1 MFVGREYEIKELVG
15 LWDKRV
21 PSLITCRGRRRV
33 GKSTLIEEFA
43 KVSADH
49 FMVIEGLAP
58 REGMSDALQRKNFC
72 KRLDE
77 MTGSRCPVAESWPL
91 AFARLDEAIP
101 SHGKTVVLLDEI
113 SWIGGYDLDFPGYLK
128 TAWDK
133 RWKKHDNLVV
143 VLCGSVSSWIA
154 ENILNSTGFV
164 GRNTLD
170 LEVRELPMS
179 EALHVM
185 GPAAGRLSAL
195 EKFDFLSVVGGV
207 PRYLEEMRPAL
218 TFEEN
223 VRKLCFVKQGLL
235 FREFN
240 ETFSQVFGRQME
252 NRRKLLELLSEG
264 AQSAVALADRLGM
277 DINGHL
283 TKALKELEYAG
294 FVSRDSSLSPLTRKA
309 TRRDRYRICD
319 NYIRFY
325 LSFIAPNVAAIERG
339 LFKFVSMEQ
348 FGGWGT
354 VLGLQF
360 QNLILNHVDGLFP
373 HLGLDHALVLSAA
386 PYCQPSTKRGEGCQI
401 DLLIQ
406 TKRTLFVV
414 EIKRKNEIDA
424 SVIDE
429 VVAKVKRLK
438 YSPDF
443 SVRTALVYCGR
454 LSRQVEAEGYFDKI
468 INAEVLLGDGARQGD
483 N

>member
-1 MFVGREYEIKELVG
+1 MFIGREYEVKDLIG

-21 PSLITCRGRRRV
+21 SSLVTCRGRRRV

-43 KVSADH
+43 RVSSDC

-72 KRLDE
+72 NRLDE
-77 MTGSRCPVAESWPL
+77 MAGLKRAVAESWPI

-101 SHGKTVVLLDEI
+101 SRGRTVVLLDEI

-133 RWKKHDNLVV
+133 LWKKHDNLVV

-164 GRNTLD
+164 GRNSLD

-179 EALHVM
+179 EALQVI
-185 GPAAGRLSAL
+185 GPAVDRLSSM
-195 EKFDFLSVVGGV
+195 EKFDFLSVVGGI
-207 PRYLEEMRPAL
+207 PRYLEEIRPAL
-218 TFEEN
+218 TFDEN

-240 ETFSQVFGRQME
+240 ETFSHVFGKQMDG
-252 NRRKLLELLSEG
+252 RRRLLEVLSEG
-264 AQSAVALADRLGM
+264 ALTGSELAERLGM
-277 DINGHL
+277 EINGHL
-283 TKALKELEYAG
+283 IKALRELEYAG
-294 FVSRDSSLSPLTRKA
+294 FVSRDAALSPLTGNA
-309 TRRDRYRICD
+309 TRRDRYRVCD

-325 LSFIAPNVAAIERG
+325 LKFIAPNSVAIDQG
-339 LFKFVSMEQ
+339 LFKFGSMEQ
-348 FGGWGT
+348 FGGWGA

-360 QNLILNHVDGLFP
+360 QNLILNHVDKLFP
-373 HLGLDHALVLSAA
+373 YLGLDRTLVLSAA
-386 PYCQPSTKRGEGCQI
+386 PYYQPSTKRGEGCQI

-406 TKRTLFVV
+406 TKRTLYVV
-414 EIKRKNEIDA
+414 EIKRKHEIDA

-429 VVAKVKRLK
+429 VVTKVKRLK
-438 YSPDF
+438 RRPDF
-443 SVRTALVYCGR
+443 SVRTALVYCGH
-454 LSRQVEAEGYFDKI
+454 LSRQVEAEGYFDKV
-468 INAEVLLGDGARQGD
+468 INADDLLSVC
-483 N
+483 

>member
-1 MFVGREYEIKELVG
+1 MFIGREYEVKELIG

-21 PSLITCRGRRRV
+21 SSLITCRGRRRV

-49 FMVIEGLAP
+49 FIEIEGLAP
-58 REGMSDALQRKNFC
+58 RAGMSDVLQRKNFC

-77 MTGSRCPVAESWPL
+77 ITGERRPVAESWPI

-101 SHGKTVVLLDEI
+101 SRGRTVVLLDEI

-133 RWKKHDNLVV
+133 RWKRHDNLIV

-154 ENILNSTGFV
+154 ENILKSTGFV
-164 GRNTLD
+164 GRNSLD
-170 LEVRELPMS
+170 LEVRELPMP
-179 EALHVM
+179 EALQVV
-185 GPAAGRLSAL
+185 GPAAERLSSL
-195 EKFDFLSVVGGV
+195 EKFDILSVVGGI
-207 PRYLEEMRPAL
+207 PRYLEEIRPAM

-240 ETFSQVFGRQME
+240 ETFSQVFGKQMDG
-252 NRRKLLELLSEG
+252 RRRLLEELSAG
-264 AQSAVALADRLGM
+264 ALTAAELAERLGV
-277 DINGHL
+277 DVNGHL
-283 TKALKELEYAG
+283 TKALEELEYAG
-294 FVSRDSSLSPLTRKA
+294 FITRDSSLSPLTGKA
-309 TRRDRYRICD
+309 TRRDRYRVCD

-325 LSFIAPNVAAIERG
+325 LTFIAPNAVAIDRG
-339 LFKFVSMEQ
+339 LFKFASMEQ
-348 FGGWGT
+348 FGGWGS

-360 QNLILNHVDGLFP
+360 QNLILNHVDKLFP
-373 HLGLDHALVLSAA
+373 YFGLDHALVLSAA
-386 PYCQPSTKRGEGCQI
+386 PYYQPATKRGEGCQI

-414 EIKRKNEIDA
+414 EIKRKHEIDA
-424 SVIDE
+424 SVIEE
-429 VVAKVKRLK
+429 VLTKVKRLRRN
-438 YSPDF
+438 PDY
-443 SVRTALVYCGR
+443 SVRTALVYCGK
-454 LSRQVEAEGYFDKI
+454 LSKQVEAEGYFDKI
-468 INAEVLLGDGARQGD
+468 VDAKDLLELR